1 MQGVNFSFDTN
12 RENVTLTISPGE
24 LEQELSAEEVHKALC
39 EQGFDEVYLSENAI
53 KTACDRANHLF
64 KTRDSSQQVIEQV
77 GERRHTEVE
86 FRISED
92 NMSAS
97 AILTAPH
104 GGQLP
109 RAEQIQVMAKNN
121 GIRRGVGIKR
131 IRALLE
137 RVAEAEPGSHV
148 EGEIA
153 KGLPPRDGHSSKQVP
168 LVPNALERVLKPQ
181 AKTDKKVDLRNL
193 GEIVCVKA
201 GAEVLRREPPG
212 KGRHGFDVRGNVLPS
227 KIGDWVP
234 LNLGS
239 GTALSDH
246 DENLVVSTIAGM
258 PKYNNQVMQ
267 VDDTFICQ
275 GVNVGTGHITYEGSV
290 LVNGDVTENMIVKA
304 KGDVTV
310 NGFAES
316 AHIQAD
322 GDVIITEGA
331 MGKQSDDHN
340 EYTCTIQAGGSVY
353 LQHGQGL
360 DIICSGNLNV
370 GRQLAHCRVIT
381 GGQIVVGQPDNP
393 QGNLFAC
400 EISSHGPVIAGTV
413 GAVSGSTL
421 RIDFS
426 MGFNQLQARK
436 DSFEELLRQIRGNAE
451 RHKQKI
457 DNINNRVVPKSLLSK
472 VDEAKELLKNESNL
486 LTWMESKSVEMS
498 QAKQQYQEAAK
509 LIANKKL
516 YSGVSVKL
524 NNRNWRSEREYDRAQ
539 VSYDMHQW
547 KYEPLV

>member
-1 MQGVNFSFDTN
+1 MQGVNFSFDEN
-12 RENVTLTISPGE
+12 REHVTLTISPGE
-24 LEQELSAEEVHKALC
+24 MSQELSAQDVHKALC
-39 EQGFDEVYLSENAI
+39 EEGYDEVYLSESAI
-53 KTACDRANHLF
+53 KSACDKANHLF

-92 NMSAS
+92 NMSAF
-97 AILTAPH
+97 AVLTAPH

-109 RAEQIQVMAKNN
+109 SASQIMAMAKNSN
-121 GIRRGVGIKR
+121 IRRGIGRKR
-131 IRALLE
+131 ISALLDKVASAKPGT
-137 RVAEAEPGSHV
+137 RVESL
-148 EGEIA
+148 IA
-153 KGLPPRDGHSSKQVP
+153 KGLPPRDGRPSKQVP
-168 LVPNALERVLKPQ
+168 LVPNALERVLRPQ

-201 GAEVLRREPPG
+201 GAELMRREQPG
-212 KGRHGFDVRGNVLPS
+212 RGRHGFDVRGNTLPS
-227 KIGDWVP
+227 KVGDWVP
-234 LNLGS
+234 FNLGN
-239 GTALSDH
+239 GTAISDH
-246 DENLVVSTIAGM
+246 DENLLVSTIAGM
-258 PKYNNQVMQ
+258 PKYQNMIMT

-290 LVNGDVTENMIVKA
+290 LVNGDVTENMIIKA
-304 KGDVTV
+304 KGDVTI

-316 AHIQAD
+316 AHIQAE
-322 GDVIITEGA
+322 GDIIITEGA
-331 MGKQSDDHN
+331 MGKQSEDHN

-360 DIICSGNLNV
+360 DIIASANLNV
-370 GRQLAHCRVIT
+370 ARQLAHCRVMT
-381 GGQIVVGQPDNP
+381 GGQIIVGQPENP

-426 MGFNQLQARK
+426 AGFNQLQARK
-436 DSFEELLRQIRGNAE
+436 DSFDELLKQLRGNTE
-451 RHKQKI
+451 RHKQKM
-457 DNINNRVVPKSLLSK
+457 DLINNRVVPKSMIER
-472 VDEAKELLKNESNL
+472 VDEAKEMLKNESNL
-486 LTWMESKSVEMS
+486 LTWMEGKAAEMTE
-498 QAKQQYQEAAK
+498 AKHHYQESAR
-509 LIANKKL
+509 LVANKKL

-524 NNRNWRSEREYDRAQ
+524 NNRNWRSEREYERAK
-539 VSYDMHQW
+539 VSYEMHQW

>member
-1 MQGVNFSFDTN
+1 MQGVKFSFDTK
-12 RENVTLTISPGE
+12 REHVTLTISPGE
-24 LEQELSAEEVHKALC
+24 LEQELAADAVHKALC
-39 EQGFDEVYLSENAI
+39 EQGFDEVYLSESAI
-53 KTACDRANHLF
+53 KSACDKANHLF

-92 NMSAS
+92 NMSAF
-97 AILTAPH
+97 AVLTAPH

-109 RAEQIQVMAKNN
+109 TPGQILAMAKSNN
-121 GIRRGVGIKR
+121 IRRGVGIKR
-131 IRALLE
+131 IRALLSK
-137 RVAEAEPGSHV
+137 VAEAKPGARI
-148 EGEIA
+148 EGLIA
-153 KGLPPRDGHSSKQVP
+153 KGLPPRDGRSSKLVP

-181 AKTDKKVDLRNL
+181 AKTDKKVDMRNL

-201 GAEVLRREPPG
+201 GAEILRRESPG

-227 KIGDWVP
+227 KIGDWLP
-234 LNLGS
+234 FTLGS

-258 PKYNNQVMQ
+258 PKYNNMIMT

-316 AHIQAD
+316 AFIQAD

-331 MGKQSDDHN
+331 MGKQSDDHH

-360 DIICSGNLNV
+360 DIICGADLNV

-381 GGQIVVGQPDNP
+381 GGQMIVGQPENP

-400 EISSHGPVIAGTV
+400 EVSSHGPVIAGTV

-426 MGFNQLQARK
+426 AGFNQLQARK
-436 DSFEELLRQIRGNAE
+436 DVFDELLRQIRGNTE

-457 DNINNRVVPKSLLSK
+457 DIINNRVVPKSLLPK
-472 VDEAKELLKNESNL
+472 VDEAREMLKNEANL
-486 LTWMESKSVEMS
+486 LTWMESKAQEMS
-498 QAKQQYQEAAK
+498 TAKQQYQEAAR

-524 NNRNWRSEREYDRAQ
+524 NNRNWRSEREYERAK
-539 VSYDMHQW
+539 VSYEMHQW